1 MSGGSAAPAGA
12 PYPASSEQRGPQ
24 PRRRPSSGSAG
35 VVTEFDEHRGT
46 GTVRSVDGRELFF
59 HCTGLTGG
67 SRTIDVG
74 TKVSFSVVPGHRG
87 RWEAADVE
95 ELGS

>member
-1 MSGGSAAPAGA
+1 MSGGSAAPPGA
-12 PYPASSEQRGPQ
+12 PSP
-24 PRRRPSSGSAG
+24 G

-46 GTVRSVDGRELFF
+46 GTLRCVDGRELFF
-59 HCTGLTGG
+59 HCTAIAGG